1 MDSNNSEIKCRT
13 KLEKRLASELNL
25 LRYQLDHLKQQSQQI
40 MSETEQEKKLL
51 ERKYQPLLLG
61 K

>member
-13 KLEKRLASELNL
+13 KLEKALALRLSL
-25 LRYQLDHLKQQSQQI
+25 LEYQLNQLKQQSISESQQ
-40 MSETEQEKKLL
+40 TKKLL
-51 ERKYQPLLLG
+51 ERKPQPLLLG

>member
-40 MSETEQEKKLL
+40 MSETEQTKKLL
-51 ERKYQPLLLG
+51 ERKCQPLLLSR
-61 K
+61 